1 MSVKQRKIFES
12 FFVSRETF
20 IKRWCLLLEEEKE
33 VLKEEIKII
42 NTLLEIIKEK
52 NKERN
57 IYDKNI
63 ITIIISIIL
72 AFTIIGSVFTVCYFF
87 SDYSGEV
94 EKENSNSNY
103 NYNYNLNE

>member
-1 MSVKQRKIFES
+1 M
-12 FFVSRETF
+12 
-20 IKRWCLLLEEEKE
+20 LLDEEKE

-87 SDYSGEV
+87 SDYSGEI
-94 EKENSNSNY
+94 EKENNNSNY